1 MDLENAQ
8 YYVQSYFQNFN
19 LKNSDM
25 SYLKIENDL
34 KDCIKKPFD
43 SSDLVSIK
51 EYINKIVKMNFI
63 AKQI

>member
-1 MDLENAQ
+1 MALENTQ
-8 YYVQSYFQNFN
+8 YYIQSYYQNFN